1 MEYRGVTDPER
12 EFDVNEILK
21 VNKELLWYTSSC
33 QENSSGF
40 NVCTFNN
47 KQDLTVILVH
57 FPLLIAQIMSS
68 KRCLLKTMKC
78 HFRNTF
84 VDSCHMLYYC
94 LMFNAFTRSLQTS
107 SCLAKESIYIYIY
120 IFVNLF
126 KKIFMNVT
134 KISWCF

>member
-21 VNKELLWYTSSC
+21 VKKELLWYTSSC

-78 HFRNTF
+78 HFETTF

-94 LMFNAFTRSLQTS
+94 LIRGVQRFYS
-107 SCLAKESIYIYIY
+107 ESADI
-120 IFVNLF
+120 
-126 KKIFMNVT
+126 
-134 KISWCF
+134 